1 MIAAAACL
9 IYGIASG
16 IRANYGIMLGAI
28 VKSSGLPYDTVSLVL
43 AVAQLMVGVIQ
54 PAAGM
59 LAFKKSN
66 AFVLCG
72 GAVMMVVGLIC
83 IPFCHSALSLLL
95 FLGVILACG
104 TGAIAFAII
113 MGAITPVLGEKT
125 AAMVSGFISASSG
138 LGGTILSPLMQ
149 FLIDAVGLRAMLL
162 VLCIPVALLIPL
174 SLWLSY
180 AGKTAKNETEKIPEE
195 TSLLELF
202 KHTIC
207 DRNYLRIFLAF
218 FTCGFYMA
226 IIETHLFTQY
236 TSYGF
241 SNTLVA
247 FAFSVY
253 GIGAMLGC
261 ILTGFLDTVF
271 DNKRVLGSVYASRVL
286 IILSLLLLPK
296 TPAFVYITAFL
307 FGLSG
312 NATVPPTSG
321 LLTKLFGSKKLATLY
336 GMAFLVHQVGM
347 FFSSWLGG
355 VFATATGSYTL
366 IWCISMVFSAG
377 AALLCFSVHNTSR

>member
-1 MIAAAACL
+1 
-9 IYGIASG
+9 
-16 IRANYGIMLGAI
+16 
-28 VKSSGLPYDTVSLVL
+28 
-43 AVAQLMVGVIQ
+43 
-54 PAAGM
+54 
-59 LAFKKSN
+59 
-66 AFVLCG
+66 
-72 GAVMMVVGLIC
+72 MMVVGLIC
-83 IPFCHSALSLLL
+83 IPFCRSALSLLL
-95 FLGVILACG
+95 FLGIVLACG

-125 AAMVSGFISASSG
+125 AAVVSGFISASSG

-149 FLIDAVGLRAMLL
+149 FLIDAVGFRAMLL
-162 VLCIPVALLIPL
+162 VLCIPVALLIPI

-180 AGKTAKNETEKIPEE
+180 AGKTSKTETEKIPEE
-195 TSLLELF
+195 ASLSELL
-202 KHTIC
+202 KLTIY
-207 DRNYLRIFLAF
+207 DRNCLRIFLAF

-226 IIETHLFTQY
+226 IIEIHLFTQY

-247 FAFSVY
+247 FAFSIY

-271 DNKRVLGSVYASRVL
+271 DNKLVLGSVYASRVL

-296 TPAFVYITAFL
+296 TPVFVYITAFL

-321 LLTKLFGSKKLATLY
+321 LLTKLFGPKKLAALF
-336 GMAFLVHQVGM
+336 GMAFLIHQVGM

-355 VFATATGSYTL
+355 VFAKATGSYTL
-366 IWCISMVFSAG
+366 IWCISLVFSAG
-377 AALLCFSVHNTSR
+377 AALLCFSVHNTNR

>member
-1 MIAAAACL
+1 MKKENLFKILMVAAAACL

-16 IRANYGIMLGAI
+16 IRANYGIMLNAI
-28 VKSSGLPYDTVSLVL
+28 MESSDLPYDTVSFVL
-43 AVAQLMVGVIQ
+43 AVAQLMVGVMQ
-54 PAAGM
+54 PAAGI
-59 LAFKKSN
+59 LAFRKSN

-113 MGAITPVLGEKT
+113 MGAVTPVLGEK
-125 AAMVSGFISASSG
+125 AAAVVSGFISASSG

-149 FLIDAVGLRAMLL
+149 FLIDAVGLR
-162 VLCIPVALLIPL
+162 
-174 SLWLSY
+174 
-180 AGKTAKNETEKIPEE
+180 
-195 TSLLELF
+195 
-202 KHTIC
+202 
-207 DRNYLRIFLAF
+207 
-218 FTCGFYMA
+218 
-226 IIETHLFTQY
+226 
-236 TSYGF
+236 
-241 SNTLVA
+241 
-247 FAFSVY
+247 
-253 GIGAMLGC
+253 AMLGC

-286 IILSLLLLPK
+286 IILSLLLLSK

-355 VFATATGSYTL
+355 VFAAATGSFTSITTFIRNYIHIILLSIIFDKIRAPLAASCLSCGRKPTAAVPKIQKKNRL
-366 IWCISMVFSAG
+366 NFCNRNHYINSSA
-377 AALLCFSVHNTSR
+377 